1 MTKAYNN
8 NTKEYSAKSAK
19 SVKSA
24 KSSSSKNS
32 NSLNQIIKKF
42 MEKLPTTE
50 ELIKKYKDKG
60 RANIRLT
67 ISSVKDINN
76 LNEKK
81 LVNQDFN
88 SMVKG
93 LLKMN
98 KKPLKFETKP
108 SKFSKK

>member
-1 MTKAYNN
+1 MTKA
-8 NTKEYSAKSAK
+8 YSAKSAK
-19 SVKSA
+19 SV
-24 KSSSSKNS
+24 SSKNS
-32 NSLNQIIKKF
+32 KSSNQIIKKF

-50 ELIKKYKDKG
+50 EIIKKYKDNG

-67 ISSVKDINN
+67 ISSVKDINK
-76 LNEKK
+76 LDEKK
-81 LVNQDFN
+81 IVNEDFN

-98 KKPLKFETKP
+98 KKPLNFVTKP